1 MAAVLFSSFL
11 KSHVIAQTTTRMT
24 IVDMTICEI
33 LICLKNM
40 DSIYLNFTLRDKLPD
55 VLYNSILSISG
66 VITSVPDDWER
77 YPDSK

>member
-40 DSIYLNFTLRDKLPD
+40 GSIYLNFTLRDKLPD
-55 VLYNSILSISG
+55 VLYNSIFSISG
-66 VITSVPDDWER
+66 VITSVLDDWER